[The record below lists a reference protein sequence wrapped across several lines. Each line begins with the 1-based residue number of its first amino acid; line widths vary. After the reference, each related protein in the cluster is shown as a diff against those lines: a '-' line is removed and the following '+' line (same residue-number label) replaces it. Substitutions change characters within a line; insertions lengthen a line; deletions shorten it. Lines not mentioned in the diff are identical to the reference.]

1 MEEYIPCNTIALN
14 FIKKEPVLGS
24 YKGMRY
30 KLSRANDEIEACIWP
45 EPYNFIKTKDELKQY
60 EHFTLDEEG
69 KNKAVEWLNRQVEE
83 QHELWEN
90 ALSMP
95 WV

>member
-1 MEEYIPCNTIALN
+1 MKSSIALN
-14 FIKKEPVLGS
+14 FIKKEPMTGS

-30 KLSRANDEIEACIWP
+30 RLSKSGDEIEVCIWP
-45 EPYNFIKTKDELKQY
+45 EPYNYIKTSDELKQ
-60 EHFTLDEEG
+60 FNRFPLTAEG
-69 KNKAVEWLNRQVEE
+69 KDQAVDWLNEQVDE
-83 QHELWEN
+83 QQQLWEK